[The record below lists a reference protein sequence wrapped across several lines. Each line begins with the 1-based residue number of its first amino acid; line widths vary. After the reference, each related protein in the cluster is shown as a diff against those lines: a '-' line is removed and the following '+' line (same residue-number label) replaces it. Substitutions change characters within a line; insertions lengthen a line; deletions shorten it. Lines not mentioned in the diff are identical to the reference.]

1 MKEASPAPDGSYVER
16 NHRERERLRALVG
29 RLGDDDLTRTVDG
42 SWTIAAVLGHVAF
55 WDARQLYLVRK
66 LERGAAFEPGEAEP
80 EPPDWINDST
90 RRLIEALTPRAAA
103 DLALR
108 LAEEIDAKIAA
119 LPPEL
124 SARTWPADPKSL
136 VNPLR
141 AAHRGEHLDEIEAAL
156 RR

>member
-1 MKEASPAPDGSYVER
+1 MSAAPDRSYVER
-16 NHRERERLRALVG
+16 NTRERERLRALVE
-29 RLGDDDLTRTVDG
+29 RLSDDDLMLTVDE

-55 WDARQLYLVRK
+55 WDARQLYLVDK
-66 LERGAAFEPGEAEP
+66 LERGLAFDPAEVEP
-80 EPPDWINDST
+80 EPPTWINDST
-90 RRLIEALTPRAAA
+90 RRLIEALAPRAAA

-119 LPPEL
+119 LPPEQA
-124 SARTWPADPKSL
+124 ARTWPGDPTSL

-141 AAHRGEHLDEIEAAL
+141 ASHRGEHLDEIEAAL